1 MRPAAN
7 RMRSSRRIAVPVTH
21 MRFEPESGSKEHL
34 VRNRS
39 IRQNAGSDRF
49 GMRLVSSNW

>member
-1 MRPAAN
+1 
-7 RMRSSRRIAVPVTH
+7 VPVTQ

-39 IRQNAGSDRF
+39 IRQNAGSDLF
-49 GMRLVSSNW
+49 GMRLVSSDW